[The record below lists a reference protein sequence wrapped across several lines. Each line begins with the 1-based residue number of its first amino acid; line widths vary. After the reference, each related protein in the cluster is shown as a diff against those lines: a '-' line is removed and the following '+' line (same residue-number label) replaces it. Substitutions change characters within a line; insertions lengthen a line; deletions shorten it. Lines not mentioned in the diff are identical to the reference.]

1 MPPKVRIT
9 REQIVETALELVRSQ
24 GMDAVN
30 AREIART
37 LGCST
42 QPVFSNFASMEGL
55 KQAVLTAA
63 DGRYQRAIREAM
75 EKGEYPAY
83 KAAGM
88 AYIGFARQEPALFKL
103 LFMRDRTGE
112 RIPEDRESI
121 RAILDVVMKN
131 LSITEDEA
139 YLLHLELW
147 LYVHGIATMLATGYL
162 DWEEEFISRA
172 LTDAYQGL
180 KHRFTEGK

>member
-1 MPPKVRIT
+1 
-9 REQIVETALELVRSQ
+9 
-24 GMDAVN
+24 
-30 AREIART
+30 
-37 LGCST
+37 
-42 QPVFSNFASMEGL
+42 MEGL
-55 KQAVLTAA
+55 KQAMLTAA